1 MSELCELREQTGTEP
16 ATLKHE
22 LAHQRRLQRLP
33 RAGPG
38 PAGPAGEA
46 ALRVMER
53 WSFAVCDSFRLAQA
67 ATWGRVKACD
77 GSAEEFMT
85 GVTRRVA

>member
-16 ATLKHE
+16 ATLKHV
-22 LAHQRRLQRLP
+22 LAHQRRLRRLP

-46 ALRVMER
+46 ALRVMEHAHAMR
-53 WSFAVCDSFRLAQA
+53 ATVFRLADD
-67 ATWGRVKACD
+67 TWERVKACD